1 MHVEYQNQQKQD
13 QSTKFKL
20 QYTAN
25 VDPKEK
31 EHQGFDMS
39 QNDYLQKYGD

>member
-1 MHVEYQNQQKQD
+1 VHEKDSQ
-13 QSTKFKL
+13 KFKL

-31 EHQGFDMS
+31 ENAQEFQDDDDDDDSKGQD
-39 QNDYLQKYGD
+39 QT